1 MLERLR
7 AATGGIVAKIL
18 LGILVISFA
27 VWGAS
32 DAFMPGGPG
41 EVIRVG
47 DTRVSAVDYRLAY
60 LNRMNA
66 LERQLGQPLTQDQ
79 AKALGIEQS
88 ITNQL
93 VAGAVLDQTARE
105 MGLGISD
112 EQLAKAIGDDPSF
125 KDASGRFSR
134 ERLEATLRT
143 IGMDEDAYVEN
154 QQSVAKRGQ
163 LVTGLAQ
170 GIEPSDALMKA
181 IAQYQNEKRVFDYAI
196 IDRSAVTGLAE
207 PTETDLS
214 TYFEANKP
222 AYMAP
227 EYRKLAIVRLTAT
240 DIAKPDAVTSEEVTA
255 EYEASK
261 ARYTQPE
268 QRRILQVAFKDTAAA
283 KAAAD
288 RLATG
293 VTIETILG
301 ELGRTLA
308 DADLGL
314 LRKDQI
320 PDKTVAEAAFALS
333 LNSPS
338 GVVEGAFGP
347 VVLSV
352 TEIVP
357 EKVTPLADLEAE
369 LRKAVA
375 ERKAADIL
383 FETHD
388 KIEDERAAGDPLAD
402 AAAKAGLKAITIE
415 MVDAMGNGPDGKPVE
430 GIPQAQA
437 VLAEAFQT
445 DEGVEADPVNI
456 GSEGFVWF
464 EVAGVTQERQKPLS
478 EVRDAVR
485 TAWIDAET
493 TKKIEEVARSIAD
506 RISKGEDFAAVLASV
521 LPSSTGTAP
530 QVKVSAE
537 MLRTDTGADFQAA
550 AVEAGFRIPQGKAT
564 IALATE
570 PPAQIVI
577 RVSKVIEADAA
588 TAPAQLRDNVG
599 SQIANDLVSGLVND
613 LQSRKEV
620 IVNPAA
626 IDAAVR
632 M

>member
-32 DAFMPGGPG
+32 DAFISGGPG

-112 EQLAKAIGDDPSF
+112 EQLAKAIGDDPAF

-143 IGMDEDAYVEN
+143 IGMDENAYVEN

-170 GIEPSDALMKA
+170 GIEPPDALMKA
-181 IAQYQNEKRVFDYAI
+181 IAQYQNEKRVFDYAV

-214 TYFEANKP
+214 TYYESNKP

-227 EYRKLAIVRLTAT
+227 EYRKLAIVRLTAA
-240 DIAKPDAVTSEEVTA
+240 DIAKPDAVTNEEITA

-261 ARYTQPE
+261 AKHTQPE
-268 QRRILQVAFKDTAAA
+268 QRRIQQVAFKDAAAA

-293 VTIETILG
+293 VTVETILG

-320 PDKTVAEAAFALS
+320 PDKSVAEAAFSLS
-333 LNSPS
+333 LNAPS
-338 GVVEGAFGP
+338 GVIEGAFGP
-347 VVLSV
+347 VVLRV

-369 LRKAVA
+369 LRKVLA

-464 EVAGVTQERQKPLS
+464 EVAGVTPERQKPLS
-478 EVRDAVR
+478 EVRDAVK

-493 TKKIEEVARSIAD
+493 TKKIEEIARSIAD
-506 RISKGEDFAAVLASV
+506 RVSKGEDFAAVLASV
-521 LPSSTGTAP
+521 LPAANGTAP

-570 PPAQIVI
+570 PPALIVI
-577 RVSKVIEADAA
+577 RVSKVIEADTA

-613 LQSRKEV
+613 LQGRKEV

>member
-1 MLERLR
+1 MLEKLR

-32 DAFMPGGPG
+32 DAFLAGGPG

-47 DTRVSAVDYRLAY
+47 DTRVDAVDYRLAY

-66 LERQLGQPLTQDQ
+66 LERQLGQQLTQEQ

-88 ITNQL
+88 VTNQL
-93 VAGAVLDQTARE
+93 VAGAVLDQAARE
-105 MGLGISD
+105 MGLGISN
-112 EQLAKAIGDDPSF
+112 EQLAKAIGDDPAF

-134 ERLEATLRT
+134 ERLLATLRT

-154 QQSVAKRGQ
+154 QLSVAKRGQ
-163 LVTGLAQ
+163 LVTSLAQ
-170 GIEPSDALMKA
+170 GIAPSDTLMKA
-181 IAQYQNEKRVFDYAI
+181 ISQYQNEKRVFDYAV
-196 IDRSAVTGLAE
+196 IDGSAVTTLPE
-207 PTETDLS
+207 PSETDLS
-214 TYFEANKP
+214 TYYESNKP

-227 EYRKLAIVRLTAT
+227 EYRKLTLVRLTAE
-240 DIAKPDAVTSEEVTA
+240 DIAKPDAVTAEEIAA

-261 ARYTQPE
+261 AKHTQPE
-268 QRRILQVAFKDTAAA
+268 QRRVQQVAFPDATAA
-283 KAAAD
+283 KSAAD
-288 RLATG
+288 RLAAG
-293 VTIETILG
+293 ATIETILG

-314 LRKDQI
+314 LRRDQI
-320 PDKTVAEAAFALS
+320 PDKTVADAAFALA
-333 LNSPS
+333 LNTPS

-347 VVLSV
+347 VVLRV

-357 EKVTPLADLEAE
+357 EKVTPLAELEAE
-369 LRKAVA
+369 LRKAIA
-375 ERKAADIL
+375 QRKAADVL

-388 KIEDERAAGDPLAD
+388 KVEDERAAGDPLPD
-402 AAAKAGLKAITIE
+402 AAAKAGLKAVTIE
-415 MVDAMGNGPDGKPVE
+415 MVDAMGKGPDGKPLE

-464 EVAGVTQERQKPLS
+464 EVAGVTPERQKPLS

-485 TAWIDAET
+485 NAWIEAET
-493 TKKIEEVARSIAD
+493 SKKIEEIARSIAD
-506 RISKGEDFAAVLASV
+506 RVSKGEDFAAVLASA
-521 LPSSTGTAP
+521 LPAANGVAP
-530 QVKVSAE
+530 QVKTSAE
-537 MLRTDTGADFQAA
+537 MLRTDTGQDFQAA
-550 AVEAGFRIPQGKAT
+550 AVEAGFRIGEGKAT
-564 IALATE
+564 VALGTQ
-570 PPAQIVI
+570 PPAQIVMK
-577 RVSKVIEADAA
+577 VSRIIPGD
-588 TAPAQLRDNVG
+588 TASSPAQLRDNVG

-613 LQSRKEV
+613 LQGRSEV

-626 IDAAVR
+626 IDAAIR